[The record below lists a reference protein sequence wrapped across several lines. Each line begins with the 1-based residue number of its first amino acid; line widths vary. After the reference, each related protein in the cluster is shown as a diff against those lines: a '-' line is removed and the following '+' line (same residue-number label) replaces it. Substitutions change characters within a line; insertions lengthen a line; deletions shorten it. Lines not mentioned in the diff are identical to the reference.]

1 LPASTGI
8 FIVNQFN
15 FLMEQHRN
23 GKILALLFTG
33 VLMGALDI
41 SIVGPAIPAIEE
53 TIRIDHRSLSWIFS
67 IYVLFNLVGVT
78 FLAKLSDIFG
88 RRNIYILSV
97 SVFALGS
104 AIVAVSDNIS
114 ILLIGRAIQ
123 GFGASGIFPV
133 ASAVIGD
140 IYPPE
145 KRGRTLGM
153 IGAVFGIAFIIGP
166 VIAGV
171 LLLWFKWNALFL
183 INLPIAIVILFY
195 SWRLLPTKKSKIK
208 PHFDW
213 IGMILIAVLLSS
225 FAFGI
230 NNIEASDGINGIIS
244 PHVFPFLLITLCT
257 LPAFILLE
265 KRSPS
270 PVVKIALFDVKQI
283 RIVGI
288 VAFGTGII
296 QAVTIFVPEMAVNV
310 FGVTT
315 SQASFMLIP
324 FVLAIAVGSPVAGR
338 LIDKIGSRA
347 IVMAGLF
354 LAATGL
360 LFFYSNAASAFYF
373 YTAGIFMGLG
383 SAMLQG
389 SALRYIMLNEVNPSD
404 RALGQGIITLFTSTG
419 QMTGATLIG
428 IIVASMST
436 KLDGYSRS
444 FLVIALIALSVM
456 AISYQLKSRRQE
468 LTGASAA
475 NE

>member
-1 LPASTGI
+1 
-8 FIVNQFN
+8 
-15 FLMEQHRN
+15 MEQHRN

-41 SIVGPAIPAIEE
+41 SIVGPAIPAIEQ
-53 TIRIDHRSLSWIFS
+53 TIKIDHRSLSWIFS

-78 FLAKLSDIFG
+78 FLAKLSDLFG
-88 RRNIYILSV
+88 RRNIYIISV
-97 SVFALGS
+97 AIFALGS
-104 AIVAVSDNIS
+104 AIVSLSDDITV
-114 ILLIGRAIQ
+114 LLIGRAVQ

-145 KRGRTLGM
+145 KRGQTLGM

-166 VIAGV
+166 VIAGL

-183 INLPIAIVILFY
+183 INLPIAAVVIFY
-195 SWRLLPTKKSKIK
+195 SWRLLPSKKSDMK

-213 IGMILIAVLLSS
+213 TGMVFIAILLSS
-225 FAFGI
+225 FAYGI
-230 NNIEASDGINGIIS
+230 NNIEASEGLKGILAID
-244 PHVFPFLLITLCT
+244 VFPFLLLTLITLP
-257 LPAFILLE
+257 LFIFFE

-270 PVVKIALFDVKQI
+270 PVVKIELFDVKQI
-283 RIVGI
+283 RIVGL

-296 QAVTIFVPEMAVNV
+296 QSVTIFVPEMAVTV
-310 FGVTT
+310 FGVST

-324 FVLAIAVGSPVAGR
+324 FVLAIAIGSPVAGR
-338 LIDKIGSRA
+338 LIDKIGSRF
-347 IVMAGLF
+347 IVMAGLL

-360 LFFYSNAASAFYF
+360 LIFYFNSASRVNF

-389 SALRYIMLNEVNPSD
+389 SALRYIMLNEVKSSD
-404 RALGQGIITLFTSTG
+404 RALGQGIITLFSSTG

-436 KLDGYSRS
+436 RIEGYSQS
-444 FLVIALIALSVM
+444 FLIIAVIALSVM
-456 AISYQLKSRRQE
+456 LMSFRLKSRSEE
-468 LTGASAA
+468 LASASA
-475 NE
+475 VIDS

>member
-1 LPASTGI
+1 
-8 FIVNQFN
+8 
-15 FLMEQHRN
+15 MEQHRH

-41 SIVGPAIPAIEE
+41 SIVGPAIPAIEQ
-53 TIRIDHRSLSWIFS
+53 TIKVDHRALSWIFS

-78 FLAKLSDIFG
+78 FLAKLSDLFG

-97 SVFALGS
+97 AIFALGS
-104 AIVAVSDNIS
+104 LIVSLSNDIT

-145 KRGRTLGM
+145 KRGQTLGM

-183 INLPIAIVILFY
+183 INLPIAAVVIFY
-195 SWRLLPTKKSKIK
+195 SWRLLPTIKSGVK

-213 IGMILIAVLLSS
+213 TGMVLIAILLSS
-225 FAFGI
+225 FAYGI
-230 NNIEASDGINGIIS
+230 NNIEASKGISGILS
-244 PHVFPFLLITLCT
+244 MDVFPFLLITLIT
-257 LPAFILLE
+257 LPIFIYLE
-265 KRSPS
+265 KQSPS
-270 PVVKIALFDVKQI
+270 PVVKIELFDSKQI
-283 RIVGI
+283 RIVGM
-288 VAFGTGII
+288 VAFATGIV
-296 QAVTIFVPEMAVNV
+296 QAVTIFVPEMAVNI
-310 FGVTT
+310 FGVST

-324 FVLAIAVGSPVAGR
+324 FVLAIAIGSPVAGR

-347 IVMAGLF
+347 IVMAGLM

-360 LFFYSNAASAFYF
+360 LFFYFDAASKVNF

-389 SALRYIMLNEVNPSD
+389 SALRYIMLNEVRAPE

-419 QMTGATLIG
+419 QMTGVTLIA
-428 IIVASMST
+428 IIAASMTS
-436 KLDGYSRS
+436 KLGGYSRS
-444 FLVIALIALSVM
+444 FLVIAIIAFSVM
-456 AISYQLKSRRQE
+456 VLSYRLKSRSQE
-468 LTGASAA
+468 LANASAA
-475 NE
+475 TQP

>member
-1 LPASTGI
+1 
-8 FIVNQFN
+8 
-15 FLMEQHRN
+15 MEQHRN

-41 SIVGPAIPAIEE
+41 SIVGPAIPAIEQ
-53 TIRIDHRSLSWIFS
+53 TIKVDHRVIGWIFS

-78 FLAKLSDIFG
+78 FLAKLSDLFG
-88 RRNIYILSV
+88 RRNIYIISV
-97 SVFALGS
+97 AIFALGS
-104 AIVAVSDNIS
+104 AIVSISDDITV
-114 ILLIGRAIQ
+114 LLIGRAVQ

-183 INLPIAIVILFY
+183 INLPIAAVVIFY
-195 SWRLLPTKKSKIK
+195 SWRLLPSKKSYIK

-213 IGMILIAVLLSS
+213 TGMVFIAILLSS
-225 FAFGI
+225 FAYGI
-230 NNIEASDGINGIIS
+230 NNIEASEGIRGVLSID
-244 PHVFPFLLITLCT
+244 VFPFLLITLFT
-257 LPAFILLE
+257 LPVFVYLE
-265 KRSPS
+265 KRSPA
-270 PVVKIALFDVKQI
+270 PVVKIELFDIKQI
-283 RIVGI
+283 RIVGL

-310 FGVTT
+310 FGVST

-347 IVMAGLF
+347 IVMAGLL

-360 LFFYSNAASAFYF
+360 LFFYFNSASKVNF

-383 SAMLQG
+383 AAMLQG
-389 SALRYIMLNEVNPSD
+389 SALRYIMLNEVQQSE

-419 QMTGATLIG
+419 QMTGVTLIG
-428 IIVASMST
+428 IIVASVSSRI
-436 KLDGYSRS
+436 DGYSKS
-444 FLVIALIALSVM
+444 FLVIAIIALSVM
-456 AISYQLKSRRQE
+456 LISYRLKSRSEE
-468 LTGASAA
+468 LSGASATA
-475 NE
+475 V

>member
-1 LPASTGI
+1 M
-8 FIVNQFN
+8 Q
-15 FLMEQHRN
+15 QHRN
-23 GKILALLFTG
+23 GKILVLLFTG

-53 TIRIDHRSLSWIFS
+53 TIKVDHRLLSWIFS
-67 IYVLFNLVGVT
+67 IYVLFNLVGVS
-78 FLAKLSDIFG
+78 LLSKLSDLYG
-88 RRNIYILSV
+88 RRNIYVFSV
-97 SVFALGS
+97 AVFALGS
-104 AIVAVSDNIS
+104 LIVALANDITF
-114 ILLIGRAIQ
+114 LLIGRAVQ

-171 LLLWFKWNALFL
+171 LMLWFKWNALFL
-183 INLPIAIVILFY
+183 INLPIAAVVIFY
-195 SWRLLPTKKSKIK
+195 AWRMLPSKRSVTK

-213 IGMILIAVLLSS
+213 TGMMLIALLLSS
-225 FAFGI
+225 FAYGI
-230 NNIEASDGINGIIS
+230 NNIEAFQGVKGILSLN
-244 PHVFPFLLITLCT
+244 VFPFLLITLIA
-257 LPAFILLE
+257 LPVFVFIE

-270 PVVKIALFDVKQI
+270 PVVKIELFDVKQI
-283 RIVGI
+283 RIVGL

-296 QAVTIFVPEMAVNV
+296 QAVTIFVPEMAVTI

-324 FVLAIAVGSPVAGR
+324 FVLAIAIGSPVAGR

-347 IVMAGLF
+347 IVMAGLL

-360 LFFYSNAASAFYF
+360 LIFYFNSASKINFYS
-373 YTAGIFMGLG
+373 AGIFMGLG

-389 SALRYIMLNEVNPSD
+389 SALRYIMLNEVQSSE
-404 RALGQGIITLFTSTG
+404 RALGQGIITLFSSTG

-428 IIVASMST
+428 IIVASMASPS
-436 KLDGYSRS
+436 DGYSKS
-444 FLVIALIALSVM
+444 FLIIALIALSVM
-456 AISYQLKSRRQE
+456 TISYQLKSRSQE
-468 LTGASAA
+468 LASASA
-475 NE
+475 VAEV

>member
-1 LPASTGI
+1 
-8 FIVNQFN
+8 
-15 FLMEQHRN
+15 MEQHRN

-41 SIVGPAIPAIEE
+41 SIVGPAIPAIEQ
-53 TIRIDHRSLSWIFS
+53 TIKVDHRLLSWIFS

-78 FLAKLSDIFG
+78 FLAKLSDLFG

-97 SVFALGS
+97 AIFAIGS
-104 AIVAVSDNIS
+104 TIVALSDDITL
-114 ILLIGRAIQ
+114 LLIGRAVQ

-183 INLPIAIVILFY
+183 INLPIAVVVIFY
-195 SWRLLPTKKSKIK
+195 SWRLLPTNKSVQK

-213 IGMILIAVLLSS
+213 AGMVFIALLLSS
-225 FAFGI
+225 FAYGI
-230 NNIEASDGINGIIS
+230 NNIEASEGIKGILS
-244 PHVFPFLLITLCT
+244 LHVFPFLLITLIT
-257 LPAFILLE
+257 LPVFVFLE

-270 PVVKIALFDVKQI
+270 PVVKIELFDVKQI
-283 RIVGI
+283 RIVGL

-296 QAVTIFVPEMAVNV
+296 QSVTIFVPEMAVNV

-324 FVLAIAVGSPVAGR
+324 FVLAIAIGSPVAGR

-347 IVMAGLF
+347 IVMTGL
-354 LAATGL
+354 LMAATGL
-360 LFFYSNAASAFYF
+360 LFFYYNAASRVNF

-389 SALRYIMLNEVNPSD
+389 SALRYIMLNEVRVTE

-428 IIVASMST
+428 ILVASMPVR
-436 KLDGYSRS
+436 LDGYSRS
-444 FLVIALIALSVM
+444 FLVIAVIALSVM
-456 AISYQLKSRRQE
+456 AVSYRLKSHSEE
-468 LTGASAA
+468 LAGASAA
-475 NE
+475 TQ

>member
-1 LPASTGI
+1 
-8 FIVNQFN
+8 
-15 FLMEQHRN
+15 MEQHRN

-41 SIVGPAIPAIEE
+41 SIVGPAIPAIEQ
-53 TIRIDHRSLSWIFS
+53 TIKIDHRSLSWIFS

-78 FLAKLSDIFG
+78 FLAKLSDLFG
-88 RRNIYILSV
+88 RRNIYIISV
-97 SVFALGS
+97 AIFALGS
-104 AIVAVSDNIS
+104 AIVSMSDDIAV
-114 ILLIGRAIQ
+114 LLIGRAVQ

-145 KRGRTLGM
+145 KRGQTLGM

-183 INLPIAIVILFY
+183 INLPIAAVVIFY
-195 SWRLLPTKKSKIK
+195 SWKLLPSIKSEVK

-213 IGMILIAVLLSS
+213 TGMVFIAILLSS
-225 FAFGI
+225 FAYGI
-230 NNIEASDGINGIIS
+230 NNIEASEGIKGILSID
-244 PHVFPFLLITLCT
+244 VLPFLLITLIT
-257 LPAFILLE
+257 LPIFVFLE

-270 PVVKIALFDVKQI
+270 PVVKIELFDVKQI
-283 RIVGI
+283 RIVGL

-296 QAVTIFVPEMAVNV
+296 QSVTIFVPEMAVNV
-310 FGVTT
+310 FGVST

-347 IVMAGLF
+347 IVMTGLM

-360 LFFYSNAASAFYF
+360 LIFYYNSASRVNF

-389 SALRYIMLNEVNPSD
+389 SALRYIMLNEVQSSD
-404 RALGQGIITLFTSTG
+404 RALGQGIITLFSSTG

-428 IIVASMST
+428 IIVASVASRT
-436 KLDGYSRS
+436 DGYSRS
-444 FLVIALIALSVM
+444 FLIIAVIALSVM
-456 AISYQLKSRRQE
+456 LMSYRLKSRSQE
-468 LTGASAA
+468 LAGASAA
-475 NE
+475 TEV

>member
-1 LPASTGI
+1 M
-8 FIVNQFN
+8 Q
-15 FLMEQHRN
+15 QHRN

-41 SIVGPAIPAIEE
+41 SIVGPAIPAIEQ
-53 TIRIDHRSLSWIFS
+53 TISIDHRSLSWIFS
-67 IYVLFNLVGVT
+67 IYVLFNLVGVS
-78 FLAKLSDIFG
+78 LLSKLSDLFG
-88 RRNIYILSV
+88 RRNIYVLSV
-97 SVFALGS
+97 AVFALGS
-104 AIVAVSDNIS
+104 LIVAMANDITF
-114 ILLIGRAIQ
+114 LLIGRAIQ

-145 KRGRTLGM
+145 KRGRMLGM

-171 LLLWFKWNALFL
+171 LLLWFKWNSLFL
-183 INLPIAIVILFY
+183 INLPIAAVVIFY
-195 SWRLLPTKKSKIK
+195 AWRLLPSKKSVDK

-213 IGMILIAVLLSS
+213 IGMVLIAVLLAS
-225 FAFGI
+225 FAYGI
-230 NNIEASDGINGIIS
+230 NNIEATEGVKGILSIN
-244 PHVFPFLLITLCT
+244 VFPFLLITLIT
-257 LPAFILLE
+257 LPVFILLE

-270 PVVKIALFDVKQI
+270 PVVKIELFDVKQI
-283 RIVGI
+283 RIVGL

-296 QAVTIFVPEMAVNV
+296 QSVTIFVPEMAVNV
-310 FGVTT
+310 FGVST

-347 IVMAGLF
+347 IVMAGLT

-360 LFFYSNAASAFYF
+360 LFFYINSASKVNF

-389 SALRYIMLNEVNPSD
+389 SALRYIMLNEVQSSE
-404 RALGQGIITLFTSTG
+404 RALGQGIITLFSSTG

-428 IIVASMST
+428 IIVASMSSRI
-436 KLDGYSRS
+436 DGYSKS
-444 FLVIALIALSVM
+444 FLIIAIIALSVM
-456 AISYQLKSRRQE
+456 LISYRLKSRSEE
-468 LTGASAA
+468 LASASA
-475 NE
+475 TN

>member
-1 LPASTGI
+1 
-8 FIVNQFN
+8 
-15 FLMEQHRN
+15 MHQHRN

-41 SIVGPAIPAIEE
+41 SIVGPAIPAIEQ
-53 TIRIDHRSLSWIFS
+53 TIKVDHRSLSWIFS
-67 IYVLFNLVGVT
+67 IYVLFNLVGVS
-78 FLAKLSDIFG
+78 FLSKLSDLYG
-88 RRNIYILSV
+88 RRNIYVFSV
-97 SVFALGS
+97 AVFALGS
-104 AIVAVSDNIS
+104 LIVAMANDITF
-114 ILLIGRAIQ
+114 LLIGRAVQ

-140 IYPPE
+140 IFPPE

-183 INLPIAIVILFY
+183 INLPIAAVVIFY
-195 SWRLLPTKKSKIK
+195 AWRMLPSKKSTIK

-213 IGMILIAVLLSS
+213 IGMVLIALLLSS

-230 NNIEASDGINGIIS
+230 NNIEASEGFKGILS
-244 PHVFPFLLITLCT
+244 SSVYPFLLLTAITL
-257 LPAFILLE
+257 PIFIFLE
-265 KRSPS
+265 KRSKS
-270 PVVKIALFDVKQI
+270 PVVKIELFDKKQI
-283 RIVGI
+283 RIVGL

-296 QAVTIFVPEMAVNV
+296 QAVTIFVPEMAVSV
-310 FGVTT
+310 FGVST

-347 IVMAGLF
+347 IVMAGLM

-360 LFFYSNAASAFYF
+360 LVFYYNSASKVNFYS
-373 YTAGIFMGLG
+373 AGIFMGLG

-389 SALRYIMLNEVNPSD
+389 SALRYIMLNEVHSSE

-428 IIVASMST
+428 IILATMSSRT
-436 KLDGYSRS
+436 DGYSRS
-444 FLVIALIALSVM
+444 FLIIAIIAIIVFL
-456 AISYQLKSRRQE
+456 ISYRLKSRNE
-468 LTGASAA
+468 EMLSASPIAQ
-475 NE
+475 